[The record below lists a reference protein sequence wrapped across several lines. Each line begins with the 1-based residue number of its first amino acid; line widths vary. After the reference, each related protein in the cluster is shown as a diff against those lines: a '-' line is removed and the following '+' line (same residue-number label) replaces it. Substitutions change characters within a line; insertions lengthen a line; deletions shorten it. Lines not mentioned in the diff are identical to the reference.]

1 MLSEFQKRKLA
12 LSFYKYDL
20 SKDGIVEAK
29 DLELLAHKVADLLKL
44 KQGDAAREKI
54 VSAYKALWDTFFKPG
69 DTDGDNKLTFDECA
83 KVAEHYSANLDNLLE
98 SGMERHKSVF
108 DSIDL
113 DGNGLIDSFEHGVFL
128 RAFGISEADAK
139 VAFERIDTNGDGYI
153 SRDEF
158 VKNQVDYFLSED
170 QEAAAN
176 WFYGSY

>member
-54 VSAYKALWDTFFKPG
+54 VSAYKALWDNAFKPG
-69 DTDGDNKLTFDECA
+69 DTDGDNKVTFDEYVKA
-83 KVAEHYSANLDNLLE
+83 VDHYYTNTDSLE
-98 SGMERHKSVF
+98 SGLELHKSVF

-113 DGNGLIDSFEHGVFL
+113 DGNGQIDSFEHGVFL
-128 RAFGISEADAK
+128 ISLGISEADAK
-139 VAFERIDTNGDGYI
+139 IAFERIDTNGDGYI

-170 QEAAAN
+170 PEAAAN

>member
-12 LSFYKYDL
+12 LWFYKYDL

-54 VSAYKALWDTFFKPG
+54 VSAYKALWDAFFKPT
-69 DTDGDNKLTFDECA
+69 DTDGDNKLTFDEYA
-83 KVAEHYSANLDNLLE
+83 KAVDHYYTNTDSVELALE
-98 SGMERHKSVF
+98 LHKSVF

-128 RAFGISEADAK
+128 RSLGISEADAK

-158 VKNQVDYFLSED
+158 AKNQVDYFVSD
-170 QEAAAN
+170 DPEAAAN

>member
-12 LSFYKYDL
+12 LAFYKYDL

-29 DLELLAHKVADLLKL
+29 DLELLGHKVADLLKV
-44 KQGDAAREKI
+44 KQGDAQREKI
-54 VSAYKALWDTFFKPG
+54 VSAYKAVWDAFFKPG
-69 DTDGDNKLTFDECA
+69 DMDGDNKLTLDEYA
-83 KVAEHYSANLDNLLE
+83 KVAEYYYPNMDNLLE
-98 SGMERHKSVF
+98 SALEPHKSVF

-113 DGNGLIDSFEHGVFL
+113 NGNGQIDSVEYAVFL
-128 RAFGISEADAK
+128 IPLGVSEADAK

-158 VKNQVDYFLSED
+158 AKNHIDYFISED
-170 QEAAAN
+170 PEAAAN